1 MRMTM
6 FAKAALVA
14 LFCLPMWASAAGVI
28 AVVDPMQA
36 LMEADE
42 VRERNAQLEE
52 SVERDG
58 MRLREL
64 RNQIGR
70 IEERLQREGMT
81 MAAQERNQLEDQRDA
96 KGLEFQ
102 SLQQRVKRRVD
113 SDRQALLEDMEPK
126 LLRAIEAVVEEK
138 EIDIVLNAQA
148 VVFIK
153 PDMDITSQVT
163 QRLNQGR

>member
-1 MRMTM
+1 MKMI
-6 FAKAALVA
+6 KLALVA
-14 LFCLPMWASAAGVI
+14 LFCLPLLAQAETVI

-42 VRERNAQLEE
+42 VKQRNAELEE
-52 SVERDG
+52 AIERDG

-64 RNQIGR
+64 RNQIGQ
-70 IEERLQREGMT
+70 IEGRLQREGMT
-81 MAAQERNQLEDQRDA
+81 MSTEERNRLADERDS

-126 LLRAIEAVVEEK
+126 LLRAVEAVVEEK
-138 EIDIVLNAQA
+138 DIDVVLNAQA
-148 VVFIK
+148 VVFAK
-153 PDMDITSQVT
+153 PDMDITEEIT
-163 QRLNQGR
+163 KRLNEGG